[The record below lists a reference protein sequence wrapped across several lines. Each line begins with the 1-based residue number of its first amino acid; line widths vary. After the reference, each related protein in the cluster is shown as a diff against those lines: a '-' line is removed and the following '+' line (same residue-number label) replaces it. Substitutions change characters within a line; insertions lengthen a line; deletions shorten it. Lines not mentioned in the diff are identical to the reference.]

1 MDHHECKEIIMGND
15 KIRQTL
21 LEIEEIKLKAQL
33 RAVRE
38 ALKGEKKPI
47 PEGAKNRMSHVE
59 YVFQVLKNEKI
70 PLHVTT
76 IIERCKDKFGV
87 ELSRESIVSA
97 LLKKVNRMD
106 RFIKTDRNTFG
117 LSEYRELYCTQNK

>member
-1 MDHHECKEIIMGND
+1 MKDD
-15 KIRQTL
+15 DIRKAI
-21 LEIEEIKLKAQL
+21 LEVEELKLKAQL

-38 ALKGEKKPI
+38 ALKGESVPLLDEVKK
-47 PEGAKNRMSHVE
+47 RTSQVE
-59 YVFQVLKNEKI
+59 YVYQLLKSEKR
-70 PLHVTT
+70 PLHVSE
-76 IIERCKDKFGV
+76 IITKCKEWFGI

-117 LSEYRELYCTQNK
+117 LSEHREIYRSLKVEG

>member
-1 MDHHECKEIIMGND
+1 MGND

-47 PEGAKNRMSHVE
+47 PEGAKNRMSQVE

-117 LSEYRELYCTQNK
+117 LSEYRELYRTQNK

>member
-1 MDHHECKEIIMGND
+1 MEND
-15 KIRQTL
+15 EIRQTL
-21 LEIEEIKLKAQL
+21 LEVEEIKLKAQL

-38 ALKGEKKPI
+38 ALKGEKEPT
-47 PEGAKNRMSHVE
+47 PEGVEKRMSQVE
-59 YVFQVLKNEKI
+59 YVYQVLKGEKV

-76 IIERCKDKFGV
+76 IIERCKEKFGV
-87 ELSRESIVSA
+87 ELYRESIVSA

-117 LSEYRELYCTQNK
+117 LNEYRELYRSEKKEG